1 VTYQALVITVSTR
14 TAAGIWTDTSGPILV
29 SGLSALGIEVAGP
42 VVVADGDPVGVA
54 LRSGIDSG
62 YNLIVTTGGTG
73 LSPTDH
79 TPEQTRPLL
88 DREIPGLAELIRAKG
103 LASGVPT
110 AALSRGL
117 AGLAGHT
124 LIINVPGSAGGARDA
139 VVALEPTLR
148 HALDQ
153 IAGHQ
158 HEST

>member
-1 VTYQALVITVSTR
+1 MTYRALVITVSTR

-29 SGLSALGIEVAGP
+29 AGLSALEIDVTGP
-42 VVVADGDPVGVA
+42 IVVADGETVGVA
-54 LRSGIDSG
+54 LRSGIDSEFD
-62 YNLIVTTGGTG
+62 LIMTTGGTG

-103 LASGVPT
+103 LAAGVPT

-117 AGLAGHT
+117 AGLAGQT

-158 HEST
+158 H

>member
-1 VTYQALVITVSTR
+1 MTYRALVITVSTR

-29 SGLSALGIEVAGP
+29 AGLSALEIDVTGP
-42 VVVADGDPVGVA
+42 IVVADGEPVGVA
-54 LRSGIDSG
+54 LRTGIDSEFD
-62 YNLIVTTGGTG
+62 LIVTTGGTG

-103 LASGVPT
+103 LAAGVPT

-117 AGLAGHT
+117 AGLAGQT

-158 HEST
+158 H

>member
-1 VTYQALVITVSTR
+1 MTYQALVITVSTR

-62 YNLIVTTGGTG
+62 YDLIVTTGGTG

-88 DREIPGLAELIRAKG
+88 DREIPGIPEAIRAQG
-103 LASGVPT
+103 IGGGMANAV
-110 AALSRGL
+110 LSRGL
-117 AGLAGHT
+117 AGLARTT

-139 VVALEPTLR
+139 VEAITPTLL

-158 HEST
+158 H

>member
-62 YNLIVTTGGTG
+62 YDLIVTTGGTG

-88 DREIPGLAELIRAKG
+88 DREIPGIPEAIRAQG
-103 LASGVPT
+103 LGGGMANAV
-110 AALSRGL
+110 LSRGL
-117 AGLAGHT
+117 AGLARTT

-139 VVALEPTLR
+139 IAAVAPTLL

-158 HEST
+158 H

>member
-1 VTYQALVITVSTR
+1 MTYQALVITVSTR

-62 YNLIVTTGGTG
+62 YDLIVTTGGTG

-88 DREIPGLAELIRAKG
+88 DREIPGIPEAIRAQG
-103 LASGVPT
+103 LGGGMANAV
-110 AALSRGL
+110 LSRGL
-117 AGLAGHT
+117 AGLARTT

-139 VVALEPTLR
+139 IAAVAPTLL

-158 HEST
+158 H

>member
-1 VTYQALVITVSTR
+1 M
-14 TAAGIWTDTSGPILV
+14 
-29 SGLSALGIEVAGP
+29 
-42 VVVADGDPVGVA
+42 
-54 LRSGIDSG
+54 
-62 YNLIVTTGGTG
+62 TTGGTG

-103 LASGVPT
+103 LAAGVPT

-117 AGLAGHT
+117 AGLAGQT
-124 LIINVPGSAGGARDA
+124 LIINGPGSAGGARDA

-153 IAGHQ
+153 FAGHQ
-158 HEST
+158 H

>member
-1 VTYQALVITVSTR
+1 MTYRALVITVSTR

-29 SGLSALGIEVAGP
+29 AGLSALGIEVTGP
-42 VVVADGDPVGVA
+42 IVVADGEPVGVA
-54 LRSGIDSG
+54 LRSGIDSKFD
-62 YNLIVTTGGTG
+62 LIMTTGGTG

-103 LASGVPT
+103 LAAGVPT

-117 AGLAGHT
+117 AGLAGQT

-139 VVALEPTLR
+139 VVALEPTLL

-153 IAGHQ
+153 IRGGQ
-158 HEST
+158 H